1 MGFNGM
7 TLVMSALLAENVG
20 ASPQQALPIA
30 ILASTARNRTMGMV
44 MAIALG
50 RTEGRPNSSGFTV
63 TGPSATTTAARAG
76 AGGILGGG
84 NSTVESL
91 GPAAVTSLDIGMPSF
106 INMTRPHAERLAAAL
121 GLEITFEN
129 DTGGDADFVVKQTP
143 TVGGHPRKNGT
154 VTLELGQTKV

>member
-30 ILASTARNRTMGMV
+30 IIASTARNRMMGMV

-63 TGPSATTTAARAG
+63 TGPSATTTTAR

-84 NSTVESL
+84 NTVESL
-91 GPAAVTSLDIGMPSF
+91 GAAAVTSLDIGMPSF
-106 INMTRPHAERLAAAL
+106 INMTRPNAERLAAAL

-154 VTLELGQTKV
+154 VTLELGQSKV

>member
-50 RTEGRPNSSGFTV
+50 RSEGRPNSSGFTI
-63 TGPSATTTAARAG
+63 TGPSTTTTAAR

-91 GPAAVTSLDIGMPSF
+91 GAAAVTSLDIGMPSF
-106 INMTRPHAERLAAAL
+106 INMTRPNAERLAAAL

-154 VTLELGQTKV
+154 VTLELGQSKV

>member
-30 ILASTARNRTMGMV
+30 IIASTARNRMMGMV

-50 RTEGRPNSSGFTV
+50 RTEGRPNSRGFTV

-76 AGGILGGG
+76 GILGGG
-84 NSTVESL
+84 NTVESL
-91 GPAAVTSLDIGMPSF
+91 GAAAVTSLDIGMPSF
-106 INMTRPHAERLAAAL
+106 INMTRPNAERLAAAL

-154 VTLELGQTKV
+154 VTLELGQSKV